1 MVWSSSSALRVLFL
15 CTALPALL
23 LSRST
28 SADAQTT
35 GIVCFGLSGGAYT
48 NNSRCPGSNACCGVG
63 ATCLSNRLC
72 HNPNDGPE
80 LWVRGPCAV
89 SPWDDSCGQI
99 CLYNETEFGNGVLPR
114 VVPCNDGSLCC
125 NQDPQCCQDRRG
137 VFLDENGN
145 VVKARVTAATTSYP
159 PSGTGTERF
168 TLTPLTSTTSTS
180 TTSASSTPSSSTT
193 GANSPANS
201 QASNPNNTTTAEP
214 ENTAGLKVGLG
225 VGIPLAVLASGGLV
239 YFLLRRRKTKAD
251 SMTHELAGGD
261 SMSQYQDSRHDNG
274 YGAPPPGPPSE
285 MYSAT
290 TPPKGGYY
298 SGGKPAAP
306 AELGS
311 PGVAELGVGRRYE
324 LS

>member
-1 MVWSSSSALRVLFL
+1 
-15 CTALPALL
+15 
-23 LSRST
+23 
-28 SADAQTT
+28 
-35 GIVCFGLSGGAYT
+35 VCFGLSGSAYT

-125 NQDPQCCQDRRG
+125 NKDPQCCQDGRG
-137 VFLDENGN
+137 IFLDENGN

-168 TLTPLTSTTSTS
+168 TLTPSTSTTSTS
-180 TTSASSTPSSSTT
+180 ASSPPSSSPTT
-193 GANSPANS
+193 GTNSPASS
-201 QASNPNNTTTAEP
+201 QSSNPNNATTAEP

-225 VGIPLAVLASGGLV
+225 VGIPLAIIASGGLV

-251 SMTHELAGGD
+251 
-261 SMSQYQDSRHDNG
+261 
-274 YGAPPPGPPSE
+274 
-285 MYSAT
+285 
-290 TPPKGGYY
+290 
-298 SGGKPAAP
+298 
-306 AELGS
+306 
-311 PGVAELGVGRRYE
+311 
-324 LS
+324 